1 MPHTKDPPIPASWKE
16 ILLMLSALMF
26 FQDGSLKLRAEGQL
40 NSVYLPNGVI
50 WDLQVFWGFLSMQST
65 GIAKCY

>member
-1 MPHTKDPPIPASWKE
+1 
-16 ILLMLSALMF
+16 MLSALMF